1 MTTLK
6 RVSLESTQKKIKE
19 FLQHEVEDHGYL
31 KYQECF
37 SQDQYV
43 SLGRNELA
51 EGLLE
56 LISKWE
62 YENE

>member
-1 MTTLK
+1 MTTL
-6 RVSLESTQKKIKE
+6 KKIKE

-43 SLGRNELA
+43 SFGRNELA